1 MVAFVG
7 PSGAGKTTLID
18 MIFRFFDPWSGRIL
32 LDGVD
37 IRDLK
42 QKNLRK
48 HLGMV
53 PQDTALFNDTI
64 MNNIRIGRPDA
75 TDEDVYSAARA
86 AGAHLFIERKP
97 DRYNTMVGERG
108 QLLSGGERQRVAIAR
123 AMIMNPPI
131 YVLDEASSALDAESE
146 ELVHKSMN
154 DLRALNK
161 TLFVI
166 AHRLSTIRDADQII
180 VLRSGEIVEKGTH
193 EELIKKGGL
202 YHKLVTVQQLSA
214 NAEAIEAE
222 VSKRPT
228 AVKSGDTNAVS
239 LPPPPPAGPTGLPPA
254 PAAVAL
260 GPSPALIAASATV
273 PAEPAP
279 EVK

>member
-1 MVAFVG
+1 
-7 PSGAGKTTLID
+7 
-18 MIFRFFDPWSGRIL
+18 
-32 LDGVD
+32 
-37 IRDLK
+37 
-42 QKNLRK
+42 
-48 HLGMV
+48 
-53 PQDTALFNDTI
+53 
-64 MNNIRIGRPDA
+64 
-75 TDEDVYSAARA
+75 
-86 AGAHLFIERKP
+86 
-97 DRYNTMVGERG
+97 
-108 QLLSGGERQRVAIAR
+108 
-123 AMIMNPPI
+123 MIMNPPI

-222 VSKRPT
+222 VSKRPA
-228 AVKSGDTNAVS
+228 AVKSGDANAVS

-260 GPSPALIAASATV
+260 GPSPALIASSATV